1 MQRPGQGPRGRGR
14 GPIFVE
20 SCPVGLQDLCRCAGL
35 SGRSTTL
42 IARRTGTWTRCAGTL
57 TVPVRSCDGTIPEQT
72 SAMSTRGSLLIG
84 ACAGAFILVAMAV
97 ETGARGRNPLALAD
111 AAQIDASRE
120 ETAVLEELLADRRA
134 KREDRAAQAKAMQAA
149 LEELS

>member
-1 MQRPGQGPRGRGR
+1 
-14 GPIFVE
+14 
-20 SCPVGLQDLCRCAGL
+20 
-35 SGRSTTL
+35 
-42 IARRTGTWTRCAGTL
+42 
-57 TVPVRSCDGTIPEQT
+57 
-72 SAMSTRGSLLIG
+72 
-84 ACAGAFILVAMAV
+84 VAMAV

-149 LEELS
+149 LEELSGIENRLATGDADVLDDLDSASSALPFPAQRALGNARNAVESEDLHEARYWIAVAISEAQRAPLPR